1 MIHGIDLIVEDGEL
15 AVLVGPSGCGKTTT
29 LRMIAGLETVSGG
42 AILFDGELVA
52 HLEPKDRDIAMVF
65 QSYALYPHMTVRG
78 NLAFSLKMKGVP
90 RAEREGL
97 VRRAA
102 EMLGIDGLLDRKPRE
117 LSGGQRQRVAMGRA
131 LVREPRAFLLDEPLS
146 NLDAALRAQMRIELK
161 RIHQRLETTIV
172 YVTHDQIEA
181 MTLAD
186 RIVVMRDGRIEQVG
200 DPMSVYQVPV
210 NKFVAG
216 FIGSPRMNFIPAHL
230 FDDLGTLKARLP
242 SGEALRLPADRAAA
256 YRSLIG
262 APVELGIRPEHLT
275 DRAEP
280 AGDDSQ
286 VFEGVVDVVEPMGAT
301 CTHHSARRRRLQ
313 RHRRGWAGTPAR
325 RAVAPVGTAA
335 PYAPD
340 RQPDRAGSAGV
351 AGLGGA
357 ARALAEGRRLT
368 RKETQLVIDHRTY
381 TMHPRSLESGSSFTR
396 PMRCPSS
403 SGIWAISSAS
413 FRPRSAR
420 SIRWCTSGASTIW
433 RTGHAA
439 GLPWRRI
446 GLGRV
451 PETQRGARRADAPGE
466 QDHRADQLLAHQV
479 TQALTI
485 GELRAE

>member
-1 MIHGIDLIVEDGEL
+1 MAEIRLEKLTKRFGGTEVIHGIDLIVEHGEL

-42 AILFDGELVA
+42 AILFDGEPVA

-301 CTHHSARRRRLQ
+301 CLIIFTL
-313 RHRRGWAGTPAR
+313 AG
-325 RAVAPVGTAA
+325 
-335 PYAPD
+335 
-340 RQPDRAGSAGV
+340 GV
-351 AGLGGA
+351 YNAIGEAGLVRRPGERLRLSAQLCHMHLIDSRTEQVVPVSPDSA
-357 ARALAEGRRLT
+357 ARPEHW
-368 RKETQLVIDHRTY
+368 RKV
-381 TMHPRSLESGSSFTR
+381 
-396 PMRCPSS
+396 
-403 SGIWAISSAS
+403 A
-413 FRPRSAR
+413 
-420 SIRWCTSGASTIW
+420 
-433 RTGHAA
+433 
-439 GLPWRRI
+439 
-446 GLGRV
+446 V
-451 PETQRGARRADAPGE
+451 
-466 QDHRADQLLAHQV
+466 
-479 TQALTI
+479 
-485 GELRAE
+485 

>member
-1 MIHGIDLIVEDGEL
+1 MAEIRLEKLTKRFGGTEVIHGIDLTVEDGEL

-29 LRMIAGLETVSGG
+29 LRMIAGLETVSDG
-42 AILFDGELVA
+42 AILFDGAPVA

-102 EMLGIDGLLDRKPRE
+102 EMLGIDGLLHRKPRE

-161 RIHQRLETTIV
+161 RIHQRLKTTIV

-200 DPMSVYQVPV
+200 DPMSVYQAPV

-216 FIGSPRMNFIPAHL
+216 FIGSPRMNFIPAQL

-262 APVELGIRPEHLT
+262 VPVDLGIRPEHLT
-275 DRAEP
+275 DRPEFTGGP

-301 CTHHSARRRRLQ
+301 SLITFTLA
-313 RHRRGWAGTPAR
+313 
-325 RAVAPVGTAA
+325 
-335 PYAPD
+335 D
-340 RQPDRAGSAGV
+340 GV
-351 AGLGGA
+351 YNAIGEAGLVRRPGERLRLSAQLRHMHLIDSRTEQVVPASPDSA
-357 ARALAEGRRLT
+357 ARHEQRR
-368 RKETQLVIDHRTY
+368 KV
-381 TMHPRSLESGSSFTR
+381 
-396 PMRCPSS
+396 
-403 SGIWAISSAS
+403 AI
-413 FRPRSAR
+413 
-420 SIRWCTSGASTIW
+420 
-433 RTGHAA
+433 
-439 GLPWRRI
+439 
-446 GLGRV
+446 
-451 PETQRGARRADAPGE
+451 
-466 QDHRADQLLAHQV
+466 
-479 TQALTI
+479 
-485 GELRAE
+485 

>member
-1 MIHGIDLIVEDGEL
+1 MAEIRLEKLTKRFGGTEVIHGIDLTVEDGEL

-29 LRMIAGLETVSGG
+29 LRMIAGLESVSDG
-42 AILFDGELVA
+42 AILFDGQPVA

-102 EMLGIDGLLDRKPRE
+102 EMLGIDGLLHRKPRE

-161 RIHQRLETTIV
+161 RIHQRLKATIV

-186 RIVVMRDGRIEQVG
+186 RIVVMRDGRIEQIG
-200 DPMSVYQVPV
+200 DPMSVYQAPV

-216 FIGSPRMNFIPAHL
+216 FIGSPRMNFIPAQL

-242 SGEALRLPADRAAA
+242 SGEALRLPADRGAA

-262 APVELGIRPEHLT
+262 VPVELGIRPEHLT

-280 AGDDSQ
+280 AGDDTQ
-286 VFEGVVDVVEPMGAT
+286 IVDGVVDVVEPMGAT
-301 CTHHSARRRRLQ
+301 SLITFAL
-313 RHRRGWAGTPAR
+313 GGGIYNAIGEAGLVR
-325 RAVAPVGTAA
+325 RAGERLRLSAQLRHMHLIDSRTERVAPASPDLTA
-335 PYAPD
+335 
-340 RQPDRAGSAGV
+340 RHEQ
-351 AGLGGA
+351 
-357 ARALAEGRRLT
+357 GR
-368 RKETQLVIDHRTY
+368 KIAV
-381 TMHPRSLESGSSFTR
+381 
-396 PMRCPSS
+396 
-403 SGIWAISSAS
+403 
-413 FRPRSAR
+413 
-420 SIRWCTSGASTIW
+420 
-433 RTGHAA
+433 
-439 GLPWRRI
+439 
-446 GLGRV
+446 
-451 PETQRGARRADAPGE
+451 
-466 QDHRADQLLAHQV
+466 
-479 TQALTI
+479 
-485 GELRAE
+485 